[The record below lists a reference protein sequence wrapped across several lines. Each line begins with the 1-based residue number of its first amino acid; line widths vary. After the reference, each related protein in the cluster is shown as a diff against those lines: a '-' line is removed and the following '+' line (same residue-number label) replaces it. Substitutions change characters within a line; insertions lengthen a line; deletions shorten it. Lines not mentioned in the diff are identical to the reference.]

1 MDEGAT
7 VNADS
12 RRGLDALGEELARRA
27 LERAAPDE
35 LLTFD
40 LVVEDYRSD
49 PVGALTRSSGD
60 PAVGFGLDLAA
71 LAPFALAV
79 ASAVVPFIVD
89 LLKESAAEAAKT
101 GVGEAVRRLF
111 HRADA
116 AGGGEADEPPPLT
129 PEQNAQV
136 FDAATQQ
143 GLALGLDRE
152 RATLLGHAIVGAL
165 AVAPG

>member
-1 MDEGAT
+1 MDDGAT
-7 VNADS
+7 VNAAS
-12 RRGLDALGEELARRA
+12 QRGLEGLGEELARRA

-40 LVVEDYRSD
+40 LVVEDYRAD
-49 PVGALTRSSGD
+49 PAGALTRSSGD

-79 ASAVVPFIVD
+79 ASAVVPFIAD
-89 LLKESAAEAAKT
+89 LLRESAAEAAKT
-101 GVGEAVRRLF
+101 GVGEALRRLF
-111 HRADA
+111 HHADTA
-116 AGGGEADEPPPLT
+116 RRGADDPPPLT